1 MFVEIEVSVDLSLR
15 LCDRSQFLNEGLNPC
30 PPAVVVQSTNHW
42 TARLCF
48 DKAERGA
55 GAFEEEGPSFNLTDL
70 VASGQACSLHLSRGA
85 AKVLGHLVQQVSTC
99 WVLSS
104 ILGKE
109 RDPSEKVVLTGE
121 A

>member
-1 MFVEIEVSVDLSLR
+1 M
-15 LCDRSQFLNEGLNPC
+15 
-30 PPAVVVQSTNHW
+30 PPAVEVQSPNHW

-70 VASGQACSLHLSRGA
+70 VASGQPCPLHLSRGA
-85 AKVLGHLVQQVSTC
+85 AKVLGHLVQQVSRC
-99 WVLSS
+99 WVKSS

-109 RDPSEKVVLTGE
+109 RDPSEKVVLSGK